1 MKLDI
6 FIEGETIDLR
16 IPTLEFAEKSDWYK
30 WFNNPNVT
38 QFLEHGIFPNTVE
51 KQVDFFHQAMKDRL
65 LLIITDKN
73 GVPIGSTSLLNI
85 NQTTKTL
92 ESGTV
97 IGNFIGT
104 NPLEALEAVSRMT
117 EHAFLKLGMQ
127 RIVAGQ
133 HIGLIPWSH
142 RMSLLGYRIEGI
154 EREAFV
160 KGMEIADVIK
170 IACNYKDYQK
180 IIANRG
186 GCLWDTQEKML
197 QRIKQLP
204 KISIHKKLQEF
215 FKENE
220 VYYENIFSLGGGGQ
234 WRGVA

>member
-73 GVPIGSTSLLNI
+73 NEAIGSVSIMQIKHHNKSCSLGIVLGKI
-85 NQTTKTL
+85 FR
-92 ESGTV
+92 S
-97 IGNFIGT
+97 
-104 NPLEALEAVSRMT
+104 NPLEALEAVARIT
-117 EHAFLKLGMQ
+117 EHTFIKLGMQ

-142 RMSLLGYRIEGI
+142 RMSLLGYKLEGI
-154 EREAFV
+154 EKNAFV
-160 KGMEIADVIK
+160 KGVEVTDVLK
-170 IACNYKDYQK
+170 ISCHYQDYQK
-180 IIANRG
+180 IILNRG
-186 GCLWDTQEKML
+186 GSLWDSQEKML
-197 QRIKQLP
+197 QRIRQLP
-204 KISIHKKLQEF
+204 KKTIHQELKF
-215 FKENE
+215 FFEQHNK
-220 VYYENIFSLGGGGQ
+220 YYQKIFAL
-234 WRGVA
+234 